1 MALEI
6 KDMDKTVDP
15 ELYSTT
21 VFVFPGTT
29 QLFKRF
35 NAVPLSDN
43 PKLYKMVLIPGIALT
58 LFAGCIVIILA

>member
-6 KDMDKTVDP
+6 NDMDKTVDP

-35 NAVPLSDN
+35 NAAPVR
-43 PKLYKMVLIPGIALT
+43 
-58 LFAGCIVIILA
+58 